1 MDSNLTDFLQILLVI
16 SGVSLALAAFVFA
29 FVVWRVRKINI
40 PPTATAIQALHV
52 TPFSVVLLLD
62 LLDLALDFFSAPISW
77 TLLGYLGLK
86 PLRGVTVAEGLIPAT
101 QAIPTMTLAWLAV
114 RLLKLE

>member
-1 MDSNLTDFLQILLVI
+1 MDSNLTEFLQILLII

-29 FVVWRVRKINI
+29 YVVWRVRKIDI
-40 PPTATAIQALHV
+40 PPTATAIQALRV

-62 LLDLALDFFSAPISW
+62 LLDLSLDFFSAPISW

-101 QAIPTMTLAWLAV
+101 QAIPTMSLAWLAV

>member
-1 MDSNLTDFLQILLVI
+1 MDSNLIEFLRILLII

-29 FVVWRVRKINI
+29 FVVWRVRKINL
-40 PPTATAIQALHV
+40 PATSTFVQALKV

-62 LLDLALDFFSAPISW
+62 LLDLGLDFFSAPISW
-77 TLLGYLGLK
+77 TLLSYLGLE
-86 PLRGVTVAEGLIPAT
+86 PLRGVTVVEGLIPAT
-101 QAIPTMTLAWLAV
+101 QAIPTMSLAWLAV